1 MQDTE
6 KKLASLS
13 SSARD
18 SALFKIEQGNTLALA
33 DSKRASKGKVPLALV
48 PSGEGSDWEAMQKFR
63 LFPRSSAEGEGNVF
77 TELAAIYRAHYAL
90 AFWAIRATGG
100 GHVPTRRAVYGHGDG
115 EPWPVSSSR
124 SGVGAF
130 GWGGEGERREWERG
144 QWIKAETL
152 AGREIQRYLDNKH
165 WHAEGEGDTRG
176 RFSLLNPGEV
186 AKLQGQGLQVGGG
199 HPDYARQ
206 ADKVLAEGFERA
218 LERAE
223 RWLVRGAETVDFLST
238 LRGVVVDGER
248 WPSAWVEFRAGTRG
262 PASSGL
268 VEAVR
273 HRAAR
278 VGDRIGTNSG
288 HLLTWLRE
296 SRATLA
302 SGAAIVG
309 SGRARGALPLL
320 PSGLVQKAIQQGLIG
335 PRTVS
340 DCRFV
345 WSVSPWVDR
354 RAFYRASLPE
364 WHSEGTKEAKR
375 ATLPV
380 VSLPLPVRPARTLP
394 HPDMVR
400 DSACLA
406 CRFAGAG
413 RVLRPKSRAV
423 AAPAVASLDFA
434 GPRRTVA
441 ERWQDSG
448 PVWRGASPAVL
459 VER

>member
-6 KKLASLS
+6 KRLESLAL
-13 SSARD
+13 SARD
-18 SALFKIEQGNTLALA
+18 SALFKIEQGNTLAQS

-48 PSGEGSDWEAMQKFR
+48 PSGEGSDWETRQKFR
-63 LFPRSSAEGEGNVF
+63 IFPRESAEGEGNVF

-90 AFWAIRATGG
+90 AWWSVSATGG
-100 GHVPTRRAVYGHGDG
+100 GHVPSRRAIYGHGGD
-115 EPWPVSSSR
+115 PWPVSSAR

-130 GWGGEGERREWERG
+130 GWGGEGERRAWERS

-165 WHAEGEGDTRG
+165 WSAEGDGDTRG
-176 RFSLLNPGEV
+176 RLSLLSPGEV

-223 RWLVRGAETVDFLST
+223 RWLVRGAETVEFLST

-248 WPSAWVEFRAGTRG
+248 WPSDWVEFKAGTRG

-268 VEAVR
+268 VESVR

-278 VGDRIGTNSG
+278 IGDRIGTNSG
-288 HLLTWLRE
+288 HLLTWLRA

-302 SGAAIVG
+302 AGAAIVG

-335 PRTVS
+335 RRTVS

-364 WHSEGTKEAKR
+364 WHPESTKEANN

-380 VSLPLPVRPARTLP
+380 VSLPLPVRPARTI
-394 HPDMVR
+394 HPDTVR
-400 DSACLA
+400 ALPCLA
-406 CRFAGAG
+406 CRFAVSG

-423 AAPAVASLDFA
+423 AASAVASLDYR

-448 PVWRGASPAVL
+448 PVWRGDSPAVL